1 MKLLPR
7 PQTLFAQTS
16 LTVAIG
22 WLVFVIFSASLMLYF
37 VLIPLANRAAD
48 DMAALISITATTWAS
63 LANEE
68 REQFAAKIHSQ
79 HHLILTNADIPLTE
93 IKFIYP
99 FLPRLKRALFR
110 HTGQRVTIK
119 QNNESSCCFWIPLK
133 QANQILYI
141 GFLPEHIGPRPTFA
155 LFGILLAGTLMIL
168 LITLLLVRRITRP
181 ISQLSQAVTQ
191 LGKGQF
197 LDPVAET
204 GPQELVTLAQ
214 SFNQMAEELRQLLAN
229 RNTLFGGISHD
240 LRTPITRM
248 KITVELLSGEVDT
261 PLLAG
266 LHNDLDE
273 MEQLISQ
280 TMELVKGLD
289 KDDAIETDPEQFIEE
304 IVTDYRRSSH
314 QIEWQPGNCQVC
326 KIEIHALRRVLSNL
340 LDNAF
345 RYGGTGVV
353 ELSCNRH
360 DGNLVIRVTDQGS
373 GIPTQHLEAVFQPFY
388 RLDNSRSK
396 QTGGSG
402 LGLAIV
408 RQLCDAHGWTIT
420 LLPGNNGGT
429 EAQLIIPIKL

>member
-22 WLVFVIFSASLMLYF
+22 WLVFVIFSATLMLYF

-48 DMAALISITATTWAS
+48 DMAALINISATTWAS
-63 LANEE
+63 LTDDK
-68 REQFAAKIHSQ
+68 RKQFAAKIHKQ
-79 HHLILTNADIPLTE
+79 HHLILTNADVQLTE
-93 IKFIYP
+93 INFIYP
-99 FLPRLKRALFR
+99 FLPRLESALFR
-110 HTGQRVTIK
+110 HTGQRITIK
-119 QNNESSCCFWIPLK
+119 QDNRSSYCFWITLK

-141 GFLPEHIGPRPTFA
+141 GFLPERIGPRPTFA
-155 LFGILLAGTLMIL
+155 LFGILLIGTLMIL

-181 ISQLSQAVTQ
+181 IRQLSQAVAL

-197 LDPVAET
+197 LNPIAET

-214 SFNQMAEELRQLLAN
+214 SFNQMAKELRQLLAN

-248 KITVELLSGEVDT
+248 KITVELLTGNVNT
-261 PLLAG
+261 PLLTG
-266 LHNDLDE
+266 LQNDLDE

-280 TMELVKGLD
+280 TLELVKGLD
-289 KDDAIETDPEQFIEE
+289 KDDAVETDLEQFIEE
-304 IVTDYRRSSH
+304 VVADYRRSGR

-326 KIEIHALRRVLSNL
+326 KIETYALRRVLSNL

-353 ELSCNRH
+353 ELSCNHH
-360 DGNLVIRVTDQGS
+360 DGNKIIRVTDQGF

-396 QTGGSG
+396 QSGGSG

-408 RQLCDAHGWTIT
+408 RQLCDAHGWTIK
-420 LLPGNNGGT
+420 LLSTSSGGT
-429 EAQLIIPIKL
+429 EAQLVIPT